1 MATKPKSD
9 ALAVTMPR
17 ALSGRGFDTVKEVIQ
32 TNLGANSGLS
42 FSDLTKISMPA
53 GGGTIWEIPTS
64 DGGHK
69 NEESI
74 SGVVV
79 AFQDGK
85 AFWKD
90 SLEDTGGGTPP
101 DCRSVDMI
109 KGEGTPG
116 LLCSECPNDEFGS
129 AAKGTGKAC
138 KDLRVLYI
146 LSGDSL
152 LPKVIVVPPTSLKGV
167 RKAFLALAVEDET
180 PYYGALLNFRLE
192 KDKNAAGISYS
203 KIVVSKEDLL
213 SDGDYKKA
221 QAYNEMLK
229 PMLTGMTVNV
239 INDKQTDSD
248 TVTDEG

>member
-1 MATKPKSD
+1 MAKKET
-9 ALAVTMPR
+9 ALTINMPR

-53 GGGTIWEIPTS
+53 GGGTVWEIPTS
-64 DGGHK
+64 DGKHQ
-69 NEESI
+69 NAESI
-74 SGVVV
+74 EGVVV

-101 DCRSVDMI
+101 DCRSTDMI

-116 LLCSECPNDEFGS
+116 ILCSECPNNEFGS
-129 AAKGTGKAC
+129 AMKGKGKAC

-152 LPKVIVVPPTSLKGV
+152 LPKVVVVPPTSLKGV

-180 PYYGALLNFRLE
+180 PYYGALLSFKLE
-192 KDKNAAGISYS
+192 KDKNDAGISYS
-203 KIVVSKEDLL
+203 KIVVSKESLL
-213 SDGDYKKA
+213 ADDDYRKA

-229 PMLTGMTVNV
+229 PMLSGMTVNV
-239 INDKQTDSD
+239 IDSKPTYSED
-248 TVTDEG
+248 ADDE

>member
-1 MATKPKSD
+1 MATKPKTTE
-9 ALAVTMPR
+9 ALVTMPR

-69 NEESI
+69 NEEVI

-85 AFWKD
+85 AYWKD

-101 DCRSVDMI
+101 DCRSTDML

-116 LLCSECPNDEFGS
+116 ILCSECPHNEFGS
-129 AAKGTGKAC
+129 ALKGIGKAC

-152 LPKVIVVPPTSLKGV
+152 LPKVVVVPPTSLKGV

-180 PYYGALLNFRLE
+180 PYYGALLNFKLE

-203 KIVVSKEDLL
+203 KIVVSKEALL
-213 SDGDYKKA
+213 TDEDYRKA

-229 PMLTGMTVNV
+229 PMLGGMTVNV
-239 INDKQTDSD
+239 IDSKQTYSEDAS
-248 TVTDEG
+248 DEG